1 MRNLNTHNNIEM
13 SEQRIDNWL
22 YRIRLTKTR
31 SISQRIIKEG
41 NVRINKYKIYKP
53 AIKIKSGD
61 IITINLN
68 KQTLVVMVNG
78 FTKRRLD
85 YKNAQEHY
93 KVL

>member
-1 MRNLNTHNNIEM
+1 MINIDTQNNIQI

-22 YRIRLTKTR
+22 YRTRLTKTR
-31 SISQRIIKEG
+31 SVSQRIIKEG
-41 NVRINKYKIYKP
+41 NVRINKCKIYKP
-53 AIKIKSGD
+53 SIKIKYGD

-68 KQTLVVMVNG
+68 RQTLVVLVNG

-85 YKNAQEHY
+85 YKSAQEHY